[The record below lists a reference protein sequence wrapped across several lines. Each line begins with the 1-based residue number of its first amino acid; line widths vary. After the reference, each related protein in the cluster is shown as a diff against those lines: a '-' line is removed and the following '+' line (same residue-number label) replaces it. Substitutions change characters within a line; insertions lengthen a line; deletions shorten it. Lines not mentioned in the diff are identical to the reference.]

1 LPIAGTLIEGKYE
14 ILEKI
19 KEGGMGT
26 IYKVRHRLL
35 DEIRVVKVMR
45 PQIGADEELKRR
57 FTQEAKTATRLKHP
71 NIGAILDFALDSD
84 GMAYIVM
91 EFIDGV
97 NLAELL
103 RASGAPGVPIMLELG
118 HQALQ
123 ALGFLHRKNV
133 VHRDVAPD
141 NLMLTYDEDGR
152 PQLKLIDL
160 GIAKPLDN
168 TINLTSTGVFLGK
181 LKYSSPEQLGGLT
194 AGETLDGRSDVYS
207 LGVVLYELLT
217 GMLPFPGESPR
228 ELLAAHLFKEP
239 IPFSVTDP
247 SNRVPEPVRAMVMKA
262 MEKERG
268 RRFASAEE
276 FDREILSLQQNLAPF
291 YDPDATHR
299 ILAKVRES
307 KGAPKDTVTPSAQD
321 RLDRH
326 FLAQGTP
333 TPLTR
338 TSTQAPPGTTEWEET
353 VATPIRGEA
362 GRPVGR
368 RPFPV
373 AAVVLAGAAAVIV
386 VILALTSGK
395 PGQPGLRR
403 SADSLP
409 RASPPTPPPV
419 AAVLPP
425 TAAPEEVPSPAV
437 PTEAPL
443 QEPTAPAVAA
453 PPQTRRIAADEA
465 RARSRSARGAA
476 ERVRAPEIAAALYE
490 SARKKERE
498 GLKLS
503 AEERYEAAAASFD
516 NATAL
521 FRQAES
527 WSRTAPAR
535 PAERVAA
542 LPAVREPTAAPPP
555 VRPAPV
561 TLPTAV
567 SEEPKPAPPK
577 LAEAAPRV
585 RSEEDRVRDAVA
597 LYVQAQN
604 ALDVGLYARVYPS
617 LVGERRRMVENAF
630 GSLKSQTLE
639 LAIRR
644 ITIDGSHATVSGY
657 ERRLAVPRVGGE
669 QRDARE
675 RVIGL
680 EKRGDAWVITE
691 LR

>member
-1 LPIAGTLIEGKYE
+1 MPVAGTLIEGKYE

-35 DEIRVVKVMR
+35 DEVRVVKVMR

-103 RASGAPGVPIMLELG
+103 RASGPPGVSMTLELA

-181 LKYSSPEQLGGLT
+181 LKYSSPEQLGGL
-194 AGETLDGRSDVYS
+194 ADGETLDARSDVYS

-217 GMLPFPGESPR
+217 DRLPFPGDSPR

-247 SNRVPEPVRAMVMKA
+247 NGRVPEPVRAMVLKA
-262 MEKERG
+262 MDKERG

-307 KGAPKDTVTPSAQD
+307 KGLPKDTVTPSAQD

-333 TPLTR
+333 TPLSR
-338 TSTQAPPGTTEWEET
+338 TLSSTPHPQMTDEWEET
-353 VATPIRGEA
+353 VASPLEGGTVPH
-362 GRPVGR
+362 R
-368 RPFPV
+368 RRFPV
-373 AAVVLAGAAAVIV
+373 AAVVLAGAAAVIAV
-386 VILALTSGK
+386 LLFLSGK
-395 PGQPGLRR
+395 STLTRR
-403 SADSLP
+403 SDSRP
-409 RASPPTPPPV
+409 EPAPPTPP
-419 AAVLPP
+419 AVSVVVPATP
-425 TAAPEEVPSPAV
+425 APEAPSPPV
-437 PTEAPL
+437 PTEAPPE
-443 QEPTAPAVAA
+443 EPTAIA
-453 PPQTRRIAADEA
+453 PTSPPSESRRSLAEEA
-465 RARSRSARGAA
+465 RSRSRSARGAA
-476 ERVRAPEIAAALYE
+476 ERARAPELAAALYE
-490 SARKKERE
+490 SARKKERD
-498 GLKLS
+498 GTRL
-503 AEERYEAAAASFD
+503 AGDRQFDAAASAFD
-516 NATAL
+516 NAAAL

-527 WSRTAPAR
+527 WSRTVPAR
-535 PAERVAA
+535 PPERVAA
-542 LPAVREPTAAPPP
+542 LPPVREPTAAPPP
-555 VRPAPV
+555 VRPAAAAV
-561 TLPTAV
+561 PTAV
-567 SEEPKPAPPK
+567 LEQPK
-577 LAEAAPRV
+577 AAPVRPPDPAART
-585 RSEEDRVRDAVA
+585 RSEEDRVREAVA

-604 ALDVGLYARVYPS
+604 ALDVGLYARVYPALS
-617 LVGERRRMVENAF
+617 GERRRQVEEAF
-630 GSLKSQTLE
+630 GNLKSQTLE
-639 LAIRR
+639 LDIRKVSL
-644 ITIDGSHATVSGY
+644 DGSRATVSGY
-657 ERRLAVPRVGGE
+657 ERRIAVARVGGE

-675 RVIGL
+675 RLIRL
-680 EKRGDAWVITE
+680 EKRGDGWVITE